1 MNALFETYG
10 GWAAFALRIALGVVF
25 FAHGAQLA
33 LGWFGGHGFKNA
45 IAASS
50 P

>member
-1 MNALFETYG
+1 MNGLLETHG
-10 GWAAFALRIALGVVF
+10 GWAGFVLRIALGIVF

-33 LGWFGGHGFKNA
+33 LGWFGGHGLKNA

>member
-1 MNALFETYG
+1 MTALLETHG
-10 GWAAFALRIALGVVF
+10 GWAAFVLRITLGIVF
-25 FAHGAQLA
+25 FADSAQSA